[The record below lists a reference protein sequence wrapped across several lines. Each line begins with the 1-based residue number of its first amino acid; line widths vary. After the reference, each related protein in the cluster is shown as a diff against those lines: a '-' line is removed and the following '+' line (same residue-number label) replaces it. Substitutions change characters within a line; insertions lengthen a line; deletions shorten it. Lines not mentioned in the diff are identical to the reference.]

1 MFEAKLVVYYQSR
14 LLAMRIHRL
23 SRCQLYIHPFGFF
36 AKFGKNPPVLRRSLP
51 LVFLRS
57 KLGRRLFSTRGQ
69 ATGPRP
75 KCQLLSPAQTK
86 TGRNSAP
93 RSARPLKR
101 GCGSHQHVSALATPR
116 KQALLAPLVL
126 AGQLTDTVAP
136 RTPTPI
142 IQGTCTRTPKAT
154 RTSRKP

>member
-57 KLGRRLFSTRGQ
+57 NREEAFLDPWRSDG
-69 ATGPRP
+69 
-75 KCQLLSPAQTK
+75 
-86 TGRNSAP
+86 SAP
-93 RSARPLKR
+93 KM
-101 GCGSHQHVSALATPR
+101 T
-116 KQALLAPLVL
+116 
-126 AGQLTDTVAP
+126 TF
-136 RTPTPI
+136 
-142 IQGTCTRTPKAT
+142 
-154 RTSRKP
+154 